1 MWAIQD
7 TVALEVV
14 MRVGRFWR
22 PLGLVVIGLCTGI
35 GTIVAA
41 QQTRVP
47 AGPPPSL
54 DGVRKSQPGSVMQ
67 KIADTEITIVY
78 NRPVARGREIFGA
91 LVPYG
96 RMWHPGADQASA
108 IALSSSVTINGQKL
122 AAGKYSI
129 WAIPRADRW
138 TMVFNRTAEVW
149 HTPYPGEA
157 TDVLRFDVPV
167 EKGAHMETLAFYF
180 PEVEGK
186 TATLRLHWANV
197 IVPMKIVVP

>member
-1 MWAIQD
+1 MRLGRMSV
-7 TVALEVV
+7 TGGLLVA
-14 MRVGRFWR
+14 G
-22 PLGLVVIGLCTGI
+22 LGLVASIGV
-35 GTIVAA
+35 VAA
-41 QQTRVP
+41 FQQAP

-67 KIADTEITIVY
+67 KIADTNITVVY
-78 NRPVARGREIFGA
+78 NRPVARGRDIFGA

-96 RMWHPGADQASA
+96 RMWHPGADQAST
-108 IALSSSVTINGQKL
+108 IALSSSVTINGQTL

-138 TMVFNRTAEVW
+138 TMVFNKTAEVW

-157 TDVLRFDVPV
+157 TDVLRIDVPV
-167 EKGAHMETLAFYF
+167 EEGAHMETLAFYF

-186 TATLRLHWANV
+186 TATLRLHWADV

>member
-1 MWAIQD
+1 MRLGRMSV
-7 TVALEVV
+7 TGGLLVA
-14 MRVGRFWR
+14 G
-22 PLGLVVIGLCTGI
+22 LGLVASIGV
-35 GTIVAA
+35 VAA
-41 QQTRVP
+41 FQQAP

-67 KIADTEITIVY
+67 KIADTNITVVY
-78 NRPVARGREIFGA
+78 NRPVARGRDIFGA

-96 RMWHPGADQASA
+96 RMWHPGADQAST
-108 IALSSSVTINGQKL
+108 IALSSSITINGQTL

-138 TMVFNRTAEVW
+138 TMVFNKTAEVW

-157 TDVLRFDVPV
+157 TDVLRIDVPV
-167 EKGAHMETLAFYF
+167 EEGAHMETLAFYF
-180 PEVEGK
+180 PDVEGK
-186 TATLRLHWANV
+186 TATLRLHWADV

>member
-1 MWAIQD
+1 MRLGRMSV
-7 TVALEVV
+7 TGGLLVA
-14 MRVGRFWR
+14 G
-22 PLGLVVIGLCTGI
+22 LGLVASIGV
-35 GTIVAA
+35 VAA
-41 QQTRVP
+41 FQQAP

-67 KIADTEITIVY
+67 KIADTNITVVY
-78 NRPVARGREIFGA
+78 NRPVARGRDIFGA

-96 RMWHPGADQASA
+96 RMWHPGADQAST
-108 IALSSSVTINGQKL
+108 IALSSSITINGQTL

-138 TMVFNRTAEVW
+138 TMVFNKTAEVW

-157 TDVLRFDVPV
+157 TDVLRIDVPV
-167 EKGAHMETLAFYF
+167 EEGAHMETLAFYF

-186 TATLRLHWANV
+186 TATLRLHWADV